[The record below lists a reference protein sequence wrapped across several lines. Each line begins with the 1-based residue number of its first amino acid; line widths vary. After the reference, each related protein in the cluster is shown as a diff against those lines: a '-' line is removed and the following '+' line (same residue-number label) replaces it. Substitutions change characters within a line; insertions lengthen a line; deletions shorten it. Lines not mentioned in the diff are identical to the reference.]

1 MIPDLDPERLRQIGV
16 PEDDAVVAIL
26 QRFVDTLEGRVAEI
40 TATAAESPTALAR
53 QLHQLGGSAANCGF
67 GALAECCRRGETDPA
82 AFEASTLA
90 TLAERA
96 ATAWQCLMSDRPRPH
111 P

>member
-16 PEDDAVVAIL
+16 PEDAAVIAIL
-26 QRFVDTLEGRVAEI
+26 QRFVDTLGTRVAEI
-40 TATAAESPTALAR
+40 TAAACDSPPALAR

-67 GALAECCRRGETDPA
+67 AALADYCRTTEADPA
-82 AFEASTLA
+82 RFEASSLA

-96 ATAWQCLMSDRPRPH
+96 ATAWQRFVAGRTPRP
-111 P
+111 